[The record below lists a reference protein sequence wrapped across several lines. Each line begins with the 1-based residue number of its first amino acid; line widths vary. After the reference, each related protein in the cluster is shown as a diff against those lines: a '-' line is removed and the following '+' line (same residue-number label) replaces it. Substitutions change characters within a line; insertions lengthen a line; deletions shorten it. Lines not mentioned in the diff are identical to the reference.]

1 MVTLKVDVTYNA
13 NSYISSNVAL
23 SYFQIIPT
31 GLAVFGIENGVS
43 SVLIGSNQEF
53 NLQPSI
59 YSIDLDNLVTPDKL
73 SFTYYCQTVN
83 ISSASSAISPQ
94 ADLKTYSNDPNL
106 VMMRSRTCFGN
117 NSKIKLYLYFLIL
130 TVYKEFLNEKKS
142 KIKKIRSFYLI
153 YEKRFFIF
161 ELLNR
166 SNIFLFFWNQ
176 HA

>member
-1 MVTLKVDVTYNA
+1 MAIKENTLDYGFYLVTLKVDVTYNA

-73 SFTYYCQTVN
+73 SFT
-83 ISSASSAISPQ
+83 
-94 ADLKTYSNDPNL
+94 
-106 VMMRSRTCFGN
+106 
-117 NSKIKLYLYFLIL
+117 
-130 TVYKEFLNEKKS
+130 
-142 KIKKIRSFYLI
+142 
-153 YEKRFFIF
+153 
-161 ELLNR
+161 
-166 SNIFLFFWNQ
+166 
-176 HA
+176 